1 MIMKKFEQLER
12 MKANIAAQQQ
22 KSQLQKPGG
31 DAEPN
36 GAVAG
41 DDPGVDAPPVASS
54 SIDTNGKDSERQEVQ
69 LTEQQ
74 LEKVFKMTSM
84 FVVPTGSKEVVYDV
98 GEGFHDQDL
107 LNQLAVDDDSSG
119 FVFGKINPINF
130 STPPI
135 TNFLGF

>member
-12 MKANIAAQQQ
+12 LKANIAAQQQ
-22 KSQLQKPGG
+22 KTQQQKSAG
-31 DAEPN
+31 EPESSSAPV
-36 GAVAG
+36 GEIVSSESPLVSSSTIDTSG
-41 DDPGVDAPPVASS
+41 HDPGP
-54 SIDTNGKDSERQEVQ
+54 QEMQ

-119 FVFGKINPINF
+119 FVFHR
-130 STPPI
+130 
-135 TNFLGF
+135 